1 MKLWRSSLGPGEG
14 NACGKEE
21 ASMVKPG
28 ALSPVQSNGA
38 AFMAT
43 ACVLVAA
50 ATVIALIAVD

>member
-1 MKLWRSSLGPGEG
+1 
-14 NACGKEE
+14 
-21 ASMVKPG
+21 MVKPG
-28 ALSPVQSNGA
+28 VLSPVQSNGA